1 MDHNFHGL
9 KPFWNAVAYN
19 TDIHF
24 HELFKKVMLSRNGG
38 AGVQVNMAA
47 YKQLPILTSHSMDSE
62 RQPPYKIQTKQ
73 Q

>member
-1 MDHNFHGL
+1 
-9 KPFWNAVAYN
+9 
-19 TDIHF
+19 
-24 HELFKKVMLSRNGG
+24 MLSRNGG